1 MDLPSGAVLLDPNF
15 GTTVVNATDLPSE
28 DIFRAVEE
36 QNRDLFATFRN
47 WAQELEPLQAFQST
61 SYTQNESPSERRRA
75 GNLWHRDRYVTP
87 TGYFDR
93 MRLAQTAVREDD
105 VVGGVADVTESLAF
119 SAVSFFAEDREEEDV
134 YNQIARKL
142 DLDARLREIW
152 RELFTVS
159 QVYIAVTVKA
169 QKFKV
174 RGTTPEGNQR
184 RKVFDL
190 VAPQRIM
197 LLDPTKVVP
206 VGSPYGNAYEGTE
219 SLAYIADRSEH
230 EQFASALAPDGPRDA
245 LVRELI
251 VGPYISDLVEQAE
264 LSALGIDSKHL
275 WLLDPKKVFRHS
287 LTSPAY
293 QRVADVRMHGV
304 FELLDMKHQLRQM
317 ERAHL
322 IGGTNFIVL
331 ITKGTDEHPAQA
343 SEIAN
348 LQAQVRTVARVPI
361 LVGDHRL
368 SVEIVTPKLDNTLRA
383 ERWNAIDSRITARL
397 YGMFMLGNYAA
408 GASGDDS
415 VKLVKVV
422 ARGMESRR
430 HMIRR
435 FLEKRVFEPLFV
447 GNEELKTR
455 PKLQFHPRSIAL
467 DFDAAYASFLFDLRQ
482 SKDLSRET
490 ILSQFDLDQDLEAV
504 NRQREQEEYD
514 EIFQTQVPY
523 STPAVPPAAPGQPQL
538 PPAPAAPTGQ
548 PRDNGGGRRRGGGA
562 APGSGQGQEPR
573 RRAKRAPAQAGTGD
587 ERELTIRLQGVDA
600 MTPDNLDELIRALR
614 AAFQPGET
622 DDADEAD
629 PT

>member
-1 MDLPSGAVLLDPNF
+1 MDLPAGAVLLDPNF
-15 GTTVVNATDLPSE
+15 GTTVVNATGVASE

-36 QNRDLFATFRN
+36 QDRNLFTTFRN
-47 WAQELEPLQAFQST
+47 WAQQLEPLQAFSSGEPYQDQT
-61 SYTQNESPSERRRA
+61 PSAQRRS

-87 TGYFDR
+87 KGVFDQ
-93 MRLAQTAVREDD
+93 MRLAQTAVLEDD
-105 VVGGVADVTESLAF
+105 VVSGVAEVTESLAF
-119 SAVSFFAEDREEEDV
+119 SAMSFFAEDPEEQDV
-134 YNQIARKL
+134 YNQIARRL
-142 DLDARLREIW
+142 DLDSRMREIW

-159 QVYIAVTVKA
+159 QVYIAVTTKQ
-169 QKFKV
+169 QKFRV
-174 RGTTPEGNQR
+174 RGTTAEGNQR
-184 RKVFDL
+184 RKTFEL
-190 VAPQRIM
+190 TAPQRIM
-197 LLDPTKVVP
+197 VLDPTKIVP
-206 VGSPYGNAYEGTE
+206 VGSPYGTAYEGIE
-219 SLAYIADRSEH
+219 SLAYIAARSED
-230 EQFASALAPDGPRDA
+230 EQFTAALAPDGPRDA

-251 VGPYISDLVEQAE
+251 VGPYKPDLVERSE
-264 LSALGIDSKHL
+264 LAALGVDSSHL
-275 WLLDPKKVFRHS
+275 WLLDPKKVFRHT
-287 LTSPAY
+287 LTAPAY
-293 QRVADVRMHGV
+293 RRVAEVRMHSI
-304 FELLDMKHQLRQM
+304 FELLDIKHQLRQM

-343 SEIAN
+343 SEVAN
-348 LQAQVRTVARVPI
+348 LQSQVRTVARVPI

-368 SVEIVTPKLDNTLRA
+368 HVEIVTPKLDNTLRA

-408 GASGDDS
+408 GAAGDDS

-435 FLEKRVFEPLFV
+435 VMEKHIFDPLYV

-490 ILSQFDLDQDLEAV
+490 ILNQFDLDQGLEAIF
-504 NRQREQEEYD
+504 REREKEEYD
-514 EIFQTQVPY
+514 DIFQTQVPY
-523 STPAVPPAAPGQPQL
+523 STPAPPQQPQ
-538 PPAPAAPTGQ
+538 PPGRTPAIDL

-573 RRAKRAPAQAGTGD
+573 RRAKRVAARPAAASEGP
-587 ERELTIRLQGVDA
+587 ELTISLQGADGL
-600 MTPDNLDELIRALR
+600 TSEDLIQALR
-614 AAFQPGET
+614 HAFQPGDA

>member
-1 MDLPSGAVLLDPNF
+1 MELPAGAVLLDPDF
-15 GTTVVNATDLPSE
+15 GTTVVNNTGIDSADV
-28 DIFRAVEE
+28 FQAVQE
-36 QNRDLFATFRN
+36 QDRNLFATFRN
-47 WAQELEPLQAFQST
+47 WAQQLEPLQAFQT
-61 SYTQNESPSERRRA
+61 YQTTHGQPASERSRA

-87 TGYFDR
+87 SGFFDQ

-105 VVGGVADVTESLAF
+105 VVGGVAEVTESLAF
-119 SAVSFFAEDREEEDV
+119 STVSFFSEDREEEDV
-134 YNQIARKL
+134 YNQIARRI

-152 RELFTVS
+152 RELFSAS
-159 QVYIAVTVKA
+159 QAYIAVTTKR

-184 RKVFDL
+184 RKIFDL
-190 VAPQRIM
+190 VAPDRIM

-206 VGSPYGNAYEGTE
+206 VGSPYGQAYEGTE
-219 SLAYIADRSEH
+219 SLAYIADRNEDA
-230 EQFASALAPDGPRDA
+230 QFAAALDPAGPRDA

-251 VGPYISDLVEQAE
+251 LTRYEPDLVERAE
-264 LSALGIDSKHL
+264 LAALGVESGYL
-275 WLLDPKKVFRHS
+275 WLLDPKKVFRHR
-287 LTSPAY
+287 LTTPAY
-293 QRVADVRMHGV
+293 RRVADVRMESV

-331 ITKGTDEHPAQA
+331 ITKGTDQHPAQA
-343 SEIAN
+343 AEVAS

-368 SVEIVTPKLDNTLRA
+368 HVEIVTPKLDNTLRA

-415 VKLVKVV
+415 LKLVKVV

-435 FLEKRVFEPLFV
+435 CLEKKIFNPLFE

-455 PKLQFHPRSIAL
+455 PKLMFHPRSIAL

-490 ILSQFDLDQDLEAV
+490 ILNQFDLDQDLEAI
-504 NRQREQEEYD
+504 NREREKEEYD
-514 EIFQTQVPY
+514 DIFQTQVPY
-523 STPAVPPAAPGQPQL
+523 STPAGTPPPGTPGQPAPQA
-538 PPAPAAPTGQ
+538 PAPAPGL
-548 PRDNGGGRRRGGGA
+548 PRDNGGGRRNGGGA
-562 APGSGQGQEPR
+562 APGTGQGQAPR
-573 RRAKRAPAQAGTGD
+573 RRAKRAPAKADATT
-587 ERELTIRLQGVDA
+587 ELTISLQGADQF
-600 MTPDNLDELIRALR
+600 TTEELIDALR
-614 AAFQPGET
+614 AAFQPGEN
-622 DDADEAD
+622 DADEAD
-629 PT
+629 QP

>member
-1 MDLPSGAVLLDPNF
+1 MELPAGAVLLDPNF
-15 GTTVVNATDLPSE
+15 GTTVVNDTDIDSAE
-28 DIFRAVEE
+28 IFRAVER
-36 QNRDLFATFRN
+36 QDRNLFSTFRQ

-61 SYTQNESPSERRRA
+61 SQSPGQSPTPELRR
-75 GNLWHRDRYVTP
+75 GNLWHRDRFMTP
-87 TGYFDR
+87 TGFFDR
-93 MRLAQTAVREDD
+93 MRLAQAAVLEDD
-105 VVGGVADVTESLAF
+105 VVAGVSEVTESLAF
-119 SAVSFFAEDREEEDV
+119 SAVSFFAEDPEEEDV
-134 YNQIARKL
+134 YNQIARRV

-159 QVYIAVTVKA
+159 QVYMAVTVKK

-184 RKVFDL
+184 RKVFEL
-190 VAPQRIM
+190 VAPNRIM

-206 VGSPYGNAYEGTE
+206 VGSPYGQAYEGTE
-219 SLAYIADRSEH
+219 SLAYIADRSEDA
-230 EQFASALAPDGPRDA
+230 QFSETLTPDGPADA

-251 VGPYISDLVEQAE
+251 TGRYKPDLAERAE
-264 LSALGIDSKHL
+264 LAALGVESSYL
-275 WLLDPKKVFRHS
+275 WLLDPKKVFRHR
-287 LTSPAY
+287 LTTPAY
-293 QRVADVRMHGV
+293 RRVADVRMHSV

-331 ITKGTDEHPAQA
+331 ITKGTDEHPAQ
-343 SEIAN
+343 SEEVSA

-368 SVEIVTPKLDNTLRA
+368 HVEIVTPKLDNTLRA

-435 FLEKRVFEPLFV
+435 FLDKRVFGPLFE
-447 GNEELKTR
+447 GNEELKSR

-490 ILSQFDLDQDLEAV
+490 ILNQFDLDQDLEAIY
-504 NRQREQEEYD
+504 RKREKEEYD
-514 EIFQTQVPY
+514 DIFQTQVPF
-523 STPAVPPAAPGQPQL
+523 STPAGPALPPAPGQPA
-538 PPAPAAPTGQ
+538 PAPTPAPG
-548 PRDNGGGRRRGGGA
+548 PRDNGGGRRNGGGA
-562 APGSGQGQEPR
+562 APGSGQGQPPR
-573 RRAKRAPAQAGTGD
+573 RRAKRAAARPAKAGD
-587 ERELTIRLQGVDA
+587 ESGLTITVQGADGF
-600 MTPDNLDELIRALR
+600 TTEELIDALR
-614 AAFQPGET
+614 AAFQPGEI
-622 DDADEAD
+622 DADEAD